1 MILQEKRAR
10 IQMLEKHV
18 EDRDIKVY
26 NAGNKGKNFSTLD
39 LYWQLLTIWLVYFMS
54 RLDEFVK
61 QMRFE
66 DEQEMRYME
75 KQEDEIQNTAILKF
89 LKVRDAI
96 MLLTQDNEEARNFSG
111 KMMKELKALQKKKVY
126 PRTTVRIKFPDEHV
140 LQAKFGA
147 LEKVSTVFDLVH
159 SVSKILSGI
168 TYLSKL
174 SWYSLAL
181 IWQKAGV
188 LSVYDATKEESDGH
202 GGDAAEGWNGAKCVV
217 VLWLGGLGPDEIRR
231 RAVSLHADGSGQNG
245 ICLNSQHSSGKS

>member
-1 MILQEKRAR
+1 
-10 IQMLEKHV
+10 
-18 EDRDIKVY
+18 
-26 NAGNKGKNFSTLD
+26 
-39 LYWQLLTIWLVYFMS
+39 
-54 RLDEFVK
+54 
-61 QMRFE
+61 MRFE

-96 MLLTQDNEEARNFSG
+96 MSFTQDNEESRNFSG

-168 TYLSKL
+168 TY
-174 SWYSLAL
+174 
-181 IWQKAGV
+181 
-188 LSVYDATKEESDGH
+188 
-202 GGDAAEGWNGAKCVV
+202 
-217 VLWLGGLGPDEIRR
+217 
-231 RAVSLHADGSGQNG
+231 
-245 ICLNSQHSSGKS
+245 